1 MDIPKSESRHGFWE
15 AYRACAEENRV
26 RLDRSPFYVNWA
38 KEFTNFLPERLL
50 KDRSRR
56 DIEAFLADLGKRK
69 GIAAWQVRQAEHAL
83 RILYE
88 IFLPDYAPEKQTTV
102 VPHGKH
108 LPQEKIAKMDKFCNQ
123 VIPRPLSEES
133 SGHLRKVRDRAPLL
147 EACVTTLLSP
157 VTSKDLS
164 SISPEQMISWG
175 PGHPASVIL

>member
-26 RLDRSPFYVNWA
+26 RPDRSPFYVNWA

-88 IFLPDYAPEKQTTV
+88 IFLPQYAPEKQTTV

-108 LPQEKIAKMDKFCNQ
+108 LPQDKIAKMDKFCDQ
-123 VIPRPLSEES
+123 VIPGEVERQFSELVEAIRT
-133 SGHLRKVRDRAPLL
+133 GVRSRHYSYRT
-147 EACVTTLLSP
+147 E
-157 VTSKDLS
+157 
-164 SISPEQMISWG
+164 
-175 PGHPASVIL
+175 PGHPASILLCC